1 MLPKIYN
8 KGFLNGSI
16 ATRYIYIQGH
26 VILAWIDNKKMYM
39 KQTSKVKAHVS
50 CVVFSCA
57 QPLENV
63 SCYLSTYVDK
73 LFMQEEISPEKLPI
87 ID

>member
-1 MLPKIYN
+1 
-8 KGFLNGSI
+8 
-16 ATRYIYIQGH
+16 
-26 VILAWIDNKKMYM
+26 M

-73 LFMQEEISPEKLPI
+73 PFMQEEISPEKLPI